1 MTSTERVIEIC
12 KERGIALSKVEKEL
26 GYGNG
31 YLARKKKGLPYDRLK
46 EVARYLD
53 VPIDYLVYGDDT
65 PFKLEIMPPDVE
77 GTNNYYFDR
86 VTLDMAQ
93 ELHDNPE
100 MRLLFSAA
108 KGVKPETLRELH
120 DMLLIL
126 KRREMRDD
134 L

>member
-1 MTSTERVIEIC
+1 MYEVYEYLCRYNGVSTSDVC
-12 KERGIALSKVEKEL
+12 KATGIGYSTISNWKKRRNLLSPKYAKLIADYFGVTLE
-26 GYGNG
+26 
-31 YLARKKKGLPYDRLK
+31 YLITGKDSEHPIPSGQDNEY
-46 EVARYLD
+46 YLD
-53 VPIDYLVYGDDT
+53 RETAEL
-65 PFKLEIMPPDVE
+65 
-77 GTNNYYFDR
+77 
-86 VTLDMAQ
+86 AQ